1 MEDIFSK
8 AIESSLYINERID
21 CIPDIAI
28 ILGSGLGSLADE
40 VTDKVEISYDEI
52 PNFPSSTVEGHSG
65 KLIVGKIYGKDV
77 VVMQGRFHYY
87 EGYNMDEVT
96 FPIRVFTLLGVTKL
110 IVTNAAG
117 GINRKFKA
125 GDLMLITDHINIS
138 GLSPLRGKN
147 YSEFGERFPS
157 MTDAYSPRL
166 IELAKK
172 VANAKELERK
182 INLQEG
188 VYAFMPGPQYETK
201 AEIKML
207 STLGADA
214 VGMSTVPEVIS
225 ASHSGIEVLGISCI
239 TNLCFANSQLFGK
252 KDSLDDKKN
261 EELSDEEIMK
271 ELNDETISDTSTSP
285 THMEVLNVAKSVEND
300 FKTLVMKIIKEI

>member
-1 MEDIFSK
+1 MEDVFSK
-8 AIESSLYINERID
+8 AIEASAYINERID
-21 CIPDIAI
+21 CMPEIGIV
-28 ILGSGLGSLADE
+28 LGSGLGPLAEE
-40 VTDKVEISYDEI
+40 VTDRIEIPYNEI
-52 PNFPSSTVEGHSG
+52 PNFPSSSVVGHSN
-65 KLIVGKIYGKDV
+65 KLIIGKIYGKNV

-87 EGYNMDEVT
+87 EGYGIDEVA
-96 FPIRVFTLLGVTKL
+96 FPIKVFAMLGVSKL
-110 IVTNAAG
+110 IVSNAAG
-117 GINRKFKA
+117 GLNKKFRT

-147 YSEFGERFPS
+147 DSSLGERFPS
-157 MTDAYSPRL
+157 MTYAYSPRL

-172 VANAKELERK
+172 VAISKELTRK

-207 STLGADA
+207 TTLGADA

-225 ASHSGIEVLGISCI
+225 AVHSGIEVLGISCI
-239 TNLCFANSQLFGK
+239 TNLCS
-252 KDSLDDKKN
+252 
-261 EELSDEEIMK
+261 
-271 ELNDETISDTSTSP
+271 STVAP
-285 THMEVLNVAKSVEND
+285 NHKEVLDVASKVEED